1 MVAILAIGS
10 NPFWILNTYEF
21 LHFCPPVFSQNSSS
35 NFATYCKN
43 ADERK
48 FDCALKTWVHP
59 IVLVLSPNCQ
69 LTLCPIEANNA
80 WKAYYHHL
88 TVRESKSVSV
98 QILPEYQSSSQLLRL
113 LLGKPDLKFLKSLSN
128 Y

>member
-1 MVAILAIGS
+1 MKE
-10 NPFWILNTYEF
+10 NT
-21 LHFCPPVFSQNSSS
+21 L
-35 NFATYCKN
+35 
-43 ADERK
+43 
-48 FDCALKTWVHP
+48 ALKIWIHP

-98 QILPEYQSSSQLLRL
+98 QILPGILPQVNAFARPTGLEI
-113 LLGKPDLKFLKSLSN
+113 LKITV
-128 Y
+128 